1 VKEMALIGFDEFHM
15 GASMANPEAAGLT
28 SLAGILE
35 QADHTLEIIQSK
47 YDITQ
52 SLPWDVIV
60 IPFPKE
66 KFSEEEMAA
75 LQSHLQ
81 GGKSILLLAEW
92 GDLFGHVD
100 HLNKL
105 TKPFG
110 IEIQKDRVTDH
121 QEHITHE
128 VKLGGVV
135 LGEEHIPHYVK
146 VTNFTTHP
154 ITSGIEELIYFSG
167 CSLRVSEP
175 AFSVAATSASSFGDI
190 DLNSELDDDEVQGEL
205 PIAAASEMSGRL
217 FVIGDSNIAANGYIE
232 QGDNLIFMQQV
243 IDWLSFNI

>member
-1 VKEMALIGFDEFHM
+1 MALIGFDEYHM
-15 GASMANPEAAGLT
+15 GTSMANPEADGLS
-28 SLAGILE
+28 SLASVLE
-35 QADHTLEIIQSK
+35 KGNHTLEIIKSE

-52 SLPWDVIV
+52 HLPWDVIV

-66 KFSEEEMAA
+66 RFSVEEMMS
-75 LQSHLQ
+75 LQAHLRS
-81 GGKSILLLAEW
+81 GKSVLLLAEW

-100 HLNKL
+100 YLNEL

-121 QEHITHE
+121 QEHITQKVE
-128 VKLGGVV
+128 LGGVI
-135 LGEEHIPHYVK
+135 LGEEDIPHYVR
-146 VTNFTTHP
+146 VTNFADHP
-154 ITSGIEELIYFSG
+154 ITSKIEELIYFSG

-205 PIAAASEMSGRL
+205 TIAAASEMGGRL

-243 IDWLSFNI
+243 IDWLSFAT